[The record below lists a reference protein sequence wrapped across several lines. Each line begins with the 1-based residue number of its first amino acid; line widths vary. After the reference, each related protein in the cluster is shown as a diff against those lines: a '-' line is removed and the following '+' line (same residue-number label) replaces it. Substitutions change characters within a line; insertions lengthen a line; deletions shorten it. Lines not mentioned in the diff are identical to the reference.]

1 MKFRRKLIITYTAF
15 MLAVSVIVGIGYQGY
30 SMRQYQNNEYM
41 NMEILARH
49 MIQNADFTLQSME
62 DVMSYFLS
70 DMEVLGAVNTLS
82 NTAAGDLG
90 RLSYR
95 EEARNIVRSK
105 LNTDY
110 IINRFYRVVFF
121 NQAGDIIASSGDGN
135 ILVDS
140 KKA

>member
-15 MLAVSVIVGIGYQGY
+15 MLAVSVVVGIGYQGY
-30 SMRQYQNNEYM
+30 SMKQYKYNEYM

-70 DMEVLGAVNTLS
+70 DMEVLGAINTLS
-82 NTAAGDLG
+82 NTAAGDGG

-95 EEARNIVRSK
+95 
-105 LNTDY
+105 
-110 IINRFYRVVFF
+110 
-121 NQAGDIIASSGDGN
+121 
-135 ILVDS
+135 
-140 KKA
+140 